1 MQTETVDYVVATLL
15 KYQEFYVVCSLFA
28 LCSKSHVM
36 SVDNCIRQVS
46 YCFQFFF
53 RLPPQRNV
61 VICLDRY
68 NRQPMKAQCTYFE
81 QKEKNYAEMLKS
93 FYRLTDEIAYLITIV
108 IKLVN

>member
-1 MQTETVDYVVATLL
+1 MFKKSRDVSGQLHKTSVI
-15 KYQEFYVVCSLFA
+15 LF
-28 LCSKSHVM
+28 S
-36 SVDNCIRQVS
+36 I
-46 YCFQFFF
+46 FF